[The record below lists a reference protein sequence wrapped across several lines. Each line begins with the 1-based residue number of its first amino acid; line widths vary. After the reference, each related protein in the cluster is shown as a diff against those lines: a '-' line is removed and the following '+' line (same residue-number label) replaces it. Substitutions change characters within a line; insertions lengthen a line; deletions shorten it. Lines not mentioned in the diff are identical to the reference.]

1 MGLWDRDYMHER
13 AKSDS
18 SASRFTRTARSSSP
32 APGWGLWLQ
41 SVALALI
48 LAMVVFAVV
57 KYGLEHVR
65 SVPFPASGE
74 ARWFIEEP
82 GSKVARLTLHAP
94 AEGRR
99 HYIVRLDDWHSGAPV
114 VAIPVRAGESAVTL
128 MPLGRYRMTFSR
140 GRTWLGHS
148 RGFGLGGDAREAVTP
163 IEFYRRDNQ
172 VVGQRIELESPFRG
186 NLETRPSFER

>member
-65 SVPFPASGE
+65 SVPFTASGGPVGSLKNP
-74 ARWFIEEP
+74 ARRW
-82 GSKVARLTLHAP
+82 
-94 AEGRR
+94 
-99 HYIVRLDDWHSGAPV
+99 LD
-114 VAIPVRAGESAVTL
+114 
-128 MPLGRYRMTFSR
+128 
-140 GRTWLGHS
+140 
-148 RGFGLGGDAREAVTP
+148 
-163 IEFYRRDNQ
+163 
-172 VVGQRIELESPFRG
+172 SPFTPRQKAAATTSCDWMTG
-186 NLETRPSFER
+186 TPALPWSRYPFALASRLSR